1 MAIWAIVPAAG
12 VGSRLG
18 GPVPKQYLPLLGR
31 TVVERSIDCLL
42 AIPGVERVV
51 VAIGAH
57 DVYWQKLPCAQH
69 PRVTV
74 VTGGSERQSSVLN
87 ALRSIHAEA
96 KSEDWVL
103 VHDAVRPCV
112 KSEDIVKLID
122 RVKDDEVGG
131 LLASLM
137 DNTVKRAAKS
147 EFDVR
152 VAETLDRAQLYNA
165 LTPQMFRIEKLFS
178 ALSEAAEQSASI
190 TDEASA
196 MERMGWSP
204 LLVEGCKTN
213 IKITHSSDLLLA
225 ETILNK
231 LQQLDD

>member
-42 AIPGVERVV
+42 ALAGVTRVV
-51 VAIGAH
+51 VAIGAD
-57 DVYWQKLPCAQH
+57 DVYWQKLPIAQH

-74 VTGGSERQSSVLN
+74 VTGGSERQTSVLN
-87 ALRSIHAEA
+87 ALRSILAEA
-96 KSEDWVL
+96 NSDDWVI

-112 KSEDIVKLID
+112 KSDDIDNLIH

-131 LLASLM
+131 LLAATM
-137 DNTVKRAAKS
+137 DNTVKRATKS
-147 EFDVR
+147 ELSIR
-152 VAETLDRAQLYNA
+152 VAETLDRSQLYNA
-165 LTPQMFRIEKLFS
+165 LTPQMFRIEKLFN
-178 ALSEAAEQSASI
+178 ALSEAAEQSAPV

-196 MERMGWSP
+196 MERMGWAP

-225 ETILNK
+225 EAILNNI
-231 LQQLDD
+231 QQPKS

>member
-42 AIPGVERVV
+42 ALAGVTRVV
-51 VAIGAH
+51 VAIGAD
-57 DVYWQKLPCAQH
+57 DVYWQKLPMAQH

-74 VTGGSERQSSVLN
+74 VTGGSERQTSVLN
-87 ALRSIHAEA
+87 ALRSILAEA
-96 KSEDWVL
+96 NSDDWVL

-112 KSEDIVKLID
+112 KSDDIDNLIH

-131 LLASLM
+131 LLAATM
-137 DNTVKRAAKS
+137 DNTVKRAKKGELS
-147 EFDVR
+147 IR
-152 VAETLDRAQLYNA
+152 VAETLDRTHLYSA
-165 LTPQMFRIEKLFS
+165 LTPQMFRVEKLFN
-178 ALSEAAEQSASI
+178 ALSEAAEQNAPI

-196 MERMGWSP
+196 MERMGWAP

-225 ETILNK
+225 EAILNNS
-231 LQQLDD
+231 QQPKG

>member
-18 GPVPKQYLPLLGR
+18 GPVPKQYLLLLGR

-42 AIPGVERVV
+42 ALAGVTRVV
-51 VAIGAH
+51 VAIGAD
-57 DVYWQKLPCAQH
+57 DVYWQKLPMAQH

-74 VTGGSERQSSVLN
+74 VTGGSERQTSVLN
-87 ALRSIHAEA
+87 ALRSILAEA
-96 KSEDWVL
+96 NSDDWVL

-112 KSEDIVKLID
+112 KSDDIDNLIH

-131 LLASLM
+131 LLAATM
-137 DNTVKRAAKS
+137 DNTVKRAKKGELS
-147 EFDVR
+147 IR
-152 VAETLDRAQLYNA
+152 VAETLDRTHLYNA
-165 LTPQMFRIEKLFS
+165 LTPQMFRVEKLFN
-178 ALSEAAEQSASI
+178 ALSEAAEQNAPI

-225 ETILNK
+225 EAILNNS
-231 LQQLDD
+231 QQPKG